1 MHKLSERHKGESPK
15 ITLRMDPGMLR
26 AVDKEARG
34 LKGDRSAAI
43 RSLIERATG
52 AGITAAV
59 GGAIVAQEELRELKA
74 RLEKVESERDEA
86 IAQRKAADHGA
97 KRTME
102 AWAEARKELDAA
114 LARAREAIDSRYAAT
129 KERDEATAKLSDAF
143 IERDEAR
150 AEVERLRTELEQER
164 KVSEGRRETLLKKS
178 DELRAEWL
186 RAERAEG
193 EVSRLKTELDA
204 LKTARRIIA
213 ETPAEIVR
221 ETAQSD
227 DTARNTALRARWK
240 ALSIPLRTFVT
251 KYGIT
256 RTPFQKWAAGE
267 RDMHGETLGK
277 YEAAIGLEE

>member
-150 AEVERLRTELEQER
+150 
-164 KVSEGRRETLLKKS
+164 REI
-178 DELRAEWL
+178 E
-186 RAERAEG
+186 
-193 EVSRLKTELDA
+193 RLKTELDA
-204 LKTARRIIA
+204 LKTAQRIIA
-213 ETPAEIVR
+213 ETPAEIKAEVFASIEQAKAER
-221 ETAQSD
+221 D
-227 DTARNTALRARWK
+227 DTARNTSLRARWH
-240 ALSIPLRTFVT
+240 ALKQPLRAFVS
-251 KYGIT
+251 KHSIT

-277 YEAAIGLEE
+277 YEAAIGSEES

>member
-102 AWAEARKELDAA
+102 AWTEARKELDAA
-114 LARAREAIDSRYAAT
+114 LAQASAAADSRYAAT

-150 AEVERLRTELEQER
+150 AEVERLRTELAAYTKE
-164 KVSEGRRETLLKKS
+164 VSG
-178 DELRAEWL
+178 ELRKINKEFAQMLGKEY
-186 RAERAEG
+186 EPTDES
-193 EVSRLKTELDA
+193 E
-204 LKTARRIIA
+204 
-213 ETPAEIVR
+213 PA
-221 ETAQSD
+221 D
-227 DTARNTALRARWK
+227 DTARNTSLRARWK

-251 KYGIT
+251 KHGVT

-277 YEAAIGLEE
+277 YEAAIRSEES

>member
-1 MHKLSERHKGESPK
+1 M
-15 ITLRMDPGMLR
+15 
-26 AVDKEARG
+26 
-34 LKGDRSAAI
+34 
-43 RSLIERATG
+43 
-52 AGITAAV
+52 
-59 GGAIVAQEELRELKA
+59 
-74 RLEKVESERDEA
+74 
-86 IAQRKAADHGA
+86 
-97 KRTME
+97 
-102 AWAEARKELDAA
+102 
-114 LARAREAIDSRYAAT
+114 
-129 KERDEATAKLSDAF
+129 
-143 IERDEAR
+143 
-150 AEVERLRTELEQER
+150 
-164 KVSEGRRETLLKKS
+164 SEGRRETLLKKS

-277 YEAAIGLEE
+277 YEAAIRSEES